1 MTDRHCRLVSET
13 LPYITVLDQLSR
25 RLKVRRRVAATAT
38 VYFYRIFESQ
48 KQTGANLEM
57 ILCSCLFLASKVE
70 ECPINIKSI
79 LSEIAGLRID
89 LNIQV
94 SDILNAELLV
104 LQDLGFS
111 LIVFHPY
118 PLLNRYLTDIGQ
130 TDCLSLA
137 WNVMNDLYKSSIV
150 LEFSPHSLA
159 LGVIFFVLVFK
170 NIELQD
176 SW

>member
-1 MTDRHCRLVSET
+1 VFLSVFGIKGRGMPNQYQIYLIRDCRFKNRSEYT
-13 LPYITVLDQLSR
+13 S
-25 RLKVRRRVAATAT
+25 VRYLECRV
-38 VYFYRIFESQ
+38 
-48 KQTGANLEM
+48 TGA
-57 ILCSCLFLASKVE
+57 
-70 ECPINIKSI
+70 
-79 LSEIAGLRID
+79 AGFGVFAD
-89 LNIQV
+89 CV
-94 SDILNAELLV
+94 S
-104 LQDLGFS
+104 S
-111 LIVFHPY
+111 L

>member
-118 PLLNRYLTDIGQ
+118 P
-130 TDCLSLA
+130 C
-137 WNVMNDLYKSSIV
+137 
-150 LEFSPHSLA
+150 
-159 LGVIFFVLVFK
+159 
-170 NIELQD
+170 
-176 SW
+176 